1 MKEKNQIK
9 IGAILSYVVIFL
21 NMIIGVVYTP
31 ILTKSLGQSE
41 YGLYSIV
48 SSIISYLTILDFGF
62 GNAIIIYTA
71 KYRAKNE
78 KENEQK
84 LHGMFFIIYSI
95 IGFIA
100 AIIGIVLTL
109 NVNIMFGKTMTEH
122 EIQTAKILMKILTVN
137 LAVTFPLSI
146 FGSIITAYEKFIFA
160 KILNIIRIILN
171 PMIML
176 ILLQFGYKSVALVIL
191 ITILNIATLLGNLIY
206 CKTKLK
212 IKFKFG
218 KINIPL
224 LKEISAYSFFVFLNS
239 IIDKINWNV
248 DQFILGAVSG
258 TVSAAI
264 YAIAVQLMNMYTAF
278 STAISSVLLP
288 KITKM
293 QANDASDEEFTNI
306 FIKTG
311 RIQFL
316 ITSLIVTGFVIF
328 GKEFIEIIWVGK
340 DYTISYYIACILMIS
355 ISIPLIQNVG
365 LNILQVKNKY
375 KYRTILL
382 SIIAIFN
389 VVISIPLAKMFGG
402 IGSACATAFSLFI
415 GQGIILNIYYHK
427 KVKIDIIRFWKEI
440 GRMAIPA
447 IIIFLIGLGINIVFE
462 PTNTVIII
470 IQIIIYTFLYS
481 LFMWLFAFNK
491 YEKEL
496 ILKPI
501 KSVLERIR

>member
-1 MKEKNQIK
+1 M
-9 IGAILSYVVIFL
+9 
-21 NMIIGVVYTP
+21 
-31 ILTKSLGQSE
+31 
-41 YGLYSIV
+41 
-48 SSIISYLTILDFGF
+48 
-62 GNAIIIYTA
+62 
-71 KYRAKNE
+71 
-78 KENEQK
+78 
-84 LHGMFFIIYSI
+84 
-95 IGFIA
+95 
-100 AIIGIVLTL
+100 
-109 NVNIMFGKTMTEH
+109 
-122 EIQTAKILMKILTVN
+122 
-137 LAVTFPLSI
+137 
-146 FGSIITAYEKFIFA
+146 
-160 KILNIIRIILN
+160 
-171 PMIML
+171 
-176 ILLQFGYKSVALVIL
+176 
-191 ITILNIATLLGNLIY
+191 
-206 CKTKLK
+206 
-212 IKFKFG
+212 
-218 KINIPL
+218 
-224 LKEISAYSFFVFLNS
+224 
-239 IIDKINWNV
+239 DKINWNV

-447 IIIFLIGLGINIVFE
+447 IIIFLIGFGINIVFE